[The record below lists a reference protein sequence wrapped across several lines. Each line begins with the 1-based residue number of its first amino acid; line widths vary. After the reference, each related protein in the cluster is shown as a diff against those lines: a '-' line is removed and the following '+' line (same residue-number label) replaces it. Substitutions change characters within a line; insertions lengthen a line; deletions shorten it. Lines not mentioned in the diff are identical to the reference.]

1 MNIVLAMSGGVDS
14 SYTALM
20 LKEKGFN
27 VSGVYM
33 KLHNKANYHE
43 KNIKNVKQVSEFLGI
58 NYEVLNL
65 EEKFNE
71 FVFEPF
77 LNTYKDGKTP
87 NPCALC
93 NRFIKLGALLN
104 LARSKNAKLATGH
117 YAQIENNMLKKAVD
131 LSKDQTYFL
140 ANVDKDSLKDVMF
153 PLGDKFKKDIK
164 EKALKIPMLKSISEQ
179 KESSEICFVSNTY
192 TDILREHTKV
202 DNKGFVKNTKG
213 EIIGEHDGYMH
224 YTIGKR
230 RGFSV
235 KGALTPHY
243 VLKINPDENEII
255 VGSKDELYVSEF
267 YLLNLNSFFDF
278 DTINCKVKIRY
289 NTNEVACKL
298 DAINKKVVLSES
310 VFALAS
316 GQLAVF
322 YKDDFVIASGFI
334 K

>member
-1 MNIVLAMSGGVDS
+1 MKIVLAMSGGVDS
-14 SYTALM
+14 SYTALK
-20 LKEKGFN
+20 LKEQGHE
-27 VSGVYM
+27 VYGIYM

-43 KNIKNVKQVSEFLGI
+43 KNIENVRKVSEFLGI
-58 NYEVLNL
+58 DYEVLNL
-65 EEKFNE
+65 EERFNE
-71 FVFEPF
+71 FVFTPF
-77 LNTYKDGKTP
+77 LNIYKDGKTP

-93 NRFIKLGALLN
+93 NRFIKLGALLD
-104 LARSKNAKLATGH
+104 LAKSKNAILATGH
-117 YAQIENNMLKKAVD
+117 YAQIVNNMLKKAVD

-153 PLGDKFKKDIK
+153 FLGDKFKKDIK
-164 EKALKIPMLKSISEQ
+164 ENALKIPILKSISEQ

-192 TDILREHTKV
+192 TDVLREHINV
-202 DNKGFVKNTKG
+202 DNKGLVKNTKG
-213 EIIGEHDGYMH
+213 EIVGEHDGYMH

-243 VLKINPDENEII
+243 VIKINPNENEII
-255 VGSKDELYVSEF
+255 VGSKDELYVNEF
-267 YLLNLNSFFDF
+267 ELANLNSFCDF
-278 DTINCKVKIRY
+278 DNIKCKVKIRY
-289 NTNEVACKL
+289 NTTEVSCTLNAF
-298 DAINKKVVLSES
+298 NKKVILDES

-322 YKDDFVIASGFI
+322 YKDDFVVASGFI